1 MVISRFAPSP
11 TGDLHIGSVRT
22 ALYAWLFAKQQHGKF
37 VLRIED
43 TDLLRSTEASTDVI
57 LEGMEWLGLRHDIGP
72 IYQSH
77 RFERYRKIANDL
89 METGNAY
96 KCFCTKERLEQIREE
111 QINKQQKPKYD
122 GYCRLHATE
131 STSEKESRP
140 YVIRFATP
148 ALGEVHYIDRIRGEL
163 KVSNH
168 ELDDLVL
175 IRPDG
180 TPTYNFAVVVD
191 DIDMGIT
198 MVIRGDDHINNT
210 FRQINLFIA
219 MGVKPPQFAH
229 VSAILGP
236 DGKKLSKRHGATS
249 VLAYKEH
256 GILPEALLNALVRLG
271 WSHGDQEIFSIDEM
285 INLFRIDD
293 VHKSPASFDPK
304 KLIWFNQHYLK
315 TLTNECLLSH
325 TECFLDDLKI
335 DYKNSSKPSILNVIE
350 LLKPRVKTLLELAE
364 KAADFYKDNI
374 IYDADAEN
382 KFFNKATA
390 DLLEKLIITLKDVPD
405 DRWESN
411 ELHDLLHKLMQDLNL
426 KLPDLAQP
434 IRIALL
440 GHTNSPSI
448 NEVMALLS
456 KNIVLDRLNKA
467 VAYIRSK

>member
-1 MVISRFAPSP
+1 M
-11 TGDLHIGSVRT
+11 
-22 ALYAWLFAKQQHGKF
+22 
-37 VLRIED
+37 
-43 TDLLRSTEASTDVI
+43 
-57 LEGMEWLGLRHDIGP
+57 
-72 IYQSH
+72 
-77 RFERYRKIANDL
+77 
-89 METGNAY
+89 
-96 KCFCTKERLEQIREE
+96 
-111 QINKQQKPKYD
+111 
-122 GYCRLHATE
+122 
-131 STSEKESRP
+131 
-140 YVIRFATP
+140 
-148 ALGEVHYIDRIRGEL
+148 
-163 KVSNH
+163 
-168 ELDDLVL
+168 
-175 IRPDG
+175 
-180 TPTYNFAVVVD
+180 
-191 DIDMGIT
+191 
-198 MVIRGDDHINNT
+198 
-210 FRQINLFIA
+210 
-219 MGVKPPQFAH
+219 
-229 VSAILGP
+229 
-236 DGKKLSKRHGATS
+236 
-249 VLAYKEH
+249 
-256 GILPEALLNALVRLG
+256 PEALLNALVRLG